1 MAMEEKKKSKV
12 SAVVLAAGRGRRMN
26 SDIPK
31 QFLPLSG
38 KPVLYYSLKA
48 FEDSRVE
55 NLVIVTSREE
65 IPYVEKEIVQKYD
78 FRKVCAVV
86 EGGRERYFSVL
97 NGLKALYAAQDVE
110 VLQDSYVLIH
120 DGARPFV
127 SGEIIER
134 CIEGAA
140 RYGACVAGMPVKDTI
155 KLASEDGFAVNTPKR
170 SLVWMVQTPQAFSFP
185 LIYDAYCQLEEKEE
199 TLAKQGVSVT
209 DDASVVELFTEKK
222 VKLVEGSYENIK
234 ITTPEDLK
242 IAETFLNS
250 V

>member
-1 MAMEEKKKSKV
+1 MAMEEQKKSKV

-55 NLVIVTSREE
+55 KLVIVTSKEE

-97 NGLKALYAAQDVE
+97 NGLKALYAIQDVE
-110 VLQDSYVLIH
+110 ALQDSYVLIH

-155 KLASEDGFAVNTPKR
+155 KLASEDGFAVSTPKR

-185 LIYDAYCQLEEKEE
+185 LIYDAYCELEKKDE
-199 TLAKQGVSVT
+199 TLVKQGISVT
-209 DDASVVELFTEKK
+209 DDASVVELFTEKR

-234 ITTPEDLK
+234 ITTPEDLE